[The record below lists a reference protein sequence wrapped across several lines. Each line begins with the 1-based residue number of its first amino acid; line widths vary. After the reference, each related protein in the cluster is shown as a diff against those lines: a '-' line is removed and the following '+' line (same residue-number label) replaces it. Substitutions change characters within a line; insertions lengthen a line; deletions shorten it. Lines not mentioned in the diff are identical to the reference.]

1 MEVKLKISNDTLI
14 ALGVWFTKVDRLEVS
29 DGLPKVWVSIAYDL
43 ADRFSKSFRKI
54 ERQTA
59 VFDQG
64 KRHSYKL
71 KYHEAWAFK
80 EILIVLVPHIQLEN
94 NYHYSLLTKVIHE
107 LDQKL
112 LC

>member
-1 MEVKLKISNDTLI
+1 MEVKLKINNDTLI
-14 ALGVWFTKVDRLEVS
+14 ALGLWFTKVDRLEVR
-29 DGLPKVWVSIAYDL
+29 DGIAKVWVSIAYDL
-43 ADRFSKSFRKI
+43 ADRFNKAFKKI

-59 VFDQG
+59 IFDD
-64 KRHSYKL
+64 KKKHSYKL

-80 EILIVLVPHIQLEN
+80 EILIVLVPHVQLEN
-94 NYHYSLLTKVIHE
+94 ALHYSLLTKVIHE